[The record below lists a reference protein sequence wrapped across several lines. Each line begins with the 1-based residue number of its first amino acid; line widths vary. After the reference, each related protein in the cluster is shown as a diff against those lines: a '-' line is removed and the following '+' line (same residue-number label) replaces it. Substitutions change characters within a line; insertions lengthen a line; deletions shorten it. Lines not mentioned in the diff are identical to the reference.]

1 MEEYESMVD
10 RAALPHE
17 PISALHF
24 APCVTATP
32 LLNFAKIT
40 LLLLPLQLG
49 LVLHLALC
57 RRQRVWCNSSGSA

>member
-24 APCVTATP
+24 APCVIATP
-32 LLNFAKIT
+32 LLNFARIP
-40 LLLLPLQLG
+40 LLPLHLQLMHAF
-49 LVLHLALC
+49 VFWK
-57 RRQRVWCNSSGSA
+57 RQN